1 MTGPMAGMVVAV
13 GWGGVD
19 GPGGRWAHVGWGVW
33 EGVHMEVG
41 RVGMMMVWG
50 LGLWR
55 EVGRRAVFDG
65 ERLYLCGRAWVACKD
80 RRTRSVLLLSYARP
94 APISQIDTTQPLKR
108 KVLKWPLKK
117 LEVCPARHV
126 RAGCDS
132 AQEALAES
140 PSMPTC
146 AVFVTSMTEL

>member
-1 MTGPMAGMVVAV
+1 MGVVMM
-13 GWGGVD
+13 
-19 GPGGRWAHVGWGVW
+19 RW
-33 EGVHMEVG
+33 
-41 RVGMMMVWG
+41 

-55 EVGRRAVFDG
+55 EVERRAVFDG
-65 ERLYLCGRAWVACKD
+65 EWLYLCGRAWVACKD

-94 APISQIDTTQPLKR
+94 ASISQIDTAQPLKR
-108 KVLKWPLKK
+108 RVLKWPLKK

>member
-1 MTGPMAGMVVAV
+1 M
-13 GWGGVD
+13 
-19 GPGGRWAHVGWGVW
+19 
-33 EGVHMEVG
+33 
-41 RVGMMMVWG
+41 GMMMVWG
-50 LGLWR
+50 LRLWR

-65 ERLYLCGRAWVACKD
+65 ERLYLCGRAWVACRD

-94 APISQIDTTQPLKR
+94 ASISQIDTTQPLKR
-108 KVLKWPLKK
+108 RVLKRSLKK

-140 PSMPTC
+140 PSMPIC